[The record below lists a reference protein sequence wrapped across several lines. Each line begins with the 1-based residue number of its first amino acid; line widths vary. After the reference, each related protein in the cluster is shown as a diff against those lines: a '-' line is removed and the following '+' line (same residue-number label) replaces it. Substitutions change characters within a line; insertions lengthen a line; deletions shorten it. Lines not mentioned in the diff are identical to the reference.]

1 MLFIIFLGDIMKVT
15 RKQLKIRAKIEKIC
29 GNKEDKLADIIK
41 EYLLITIGAI
51 IMAVGISIF
60 LLPNELSTGGVAGI
74 GTILYY
80 VFKMP
85 LGIATLIL
93 NVPLLI
99 ISFFKINKELFFKS
113 VYGTVILAL
122 AIDTIDKITP
132 FTTDKFI
139 SCVYGGILVG
149 IGTAIIL
156 KVNASTGGS
165 DLLSYVIRVYKPQY
179 RSGNLIFII
188 DVIIVILNVLVLGT
202 VEIGLYSTIAIYL
215 MSKMIDIIFEGVN
228 FSKVVIIISP
238 KYMEISKVIG
248 NTINRGSTGIYS
260 KGMYTNENKMTL
272 LCVGSRHEAF
282 LMQNKAKDIDEKAFI
297 IILNARE
304 VLGKGF
310 KSL

>member
-1 MLFIIFLGDIMKVT
+1 MKVT

-272 LCVGSRHEAF
+272 LCVGSRNEAF
-282 LMQNKAKDIDEKAFI
+282 LMQNKAKEIDKKAFI